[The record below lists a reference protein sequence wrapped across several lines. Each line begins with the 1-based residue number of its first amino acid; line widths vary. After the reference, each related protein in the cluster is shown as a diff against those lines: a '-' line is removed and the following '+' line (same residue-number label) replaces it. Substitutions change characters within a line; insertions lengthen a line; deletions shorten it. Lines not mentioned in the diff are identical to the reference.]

1 MRYNKKFDKFFI
13 NVPEGFVSD
22 LNFCL
27 KHHPPKFS
35 FSYNFDYFLYI
46 IDKII
51 NLYSYHIFKNLKMVP
66 LSSIVI
72 NAELGKHYRR
82 YIDDLLKYKFIIT
95 DNQYIVGSK
104 DQPGKCKCYG
114 LGGKYINLK
123 LEKYEITK
131 KTLLRKFLKWKEV
144 KFGKMVND
152 NLLGHLYKMMQKFT
166 IDMDGAKKYL
176 DEQVKKGII
185 TRKNAELELIKCER
199 INDRDDPYS
208 LFLIKD
214 TYGRVHT
221 NFTNISGY
229 IRKNFLL
236 IDGEKTTQI
245 DIISCQPALLH
256 TLFRDYFLTM
266 LKEAGNQLDNK
277 YYIAPYEVSFHK
289 KDIRDKYVNNLNSY
303 SGEHIYSTDFM
314 PSIKL
319 FGYKSYADLGDV
331 ISAELDKYE
340 EILKSGRL
348 YEFFQDKWNSYF
360 NENKTRKEIKKAWIH
375 YVFSQVE
382 NKKTIFMQT
391 IWKKEFPMLT
401 KMLDH
406 FKEDNYRALAH
417 ELQRRE
423 SNIIYKEICP
433 KIDKNN
439 LNYFT
444 VHDCI
449 AVKES
454 ESQGISSIFEKVLK
468 DKHIL
473 TGVNVC

>member
-1 MRYNKKFDKFFI
+1 MINDRKNNKFFI
-13 NVPEGFVSD
+13 KIPIDFISD

-27 KHHPPKFS
+27 KNHPPKFS
-35 FSYNFDYFLYI
+35 FAYNIDYFFYI
-46 IDKII
+46 ADKII
-51 NLYSYHIFKNLKMVP
+51 GLYSYQKFKNLKMVP
-66 LSSIVI
+66 ISAIVI
-72 NAELGKHYRR
+72 RTELGEHYRR
-82 YIDDLLKYKFIIT
+82 YFDYLLKYKFIIT
-95 DNQYIVGSK
+95 DNQYIVGTK

-114 LGGKYINLK
+114 LDSKYLNSK

-131 KTLLRKFLKWKEV
+131 KPLFRKYLKWKKE
-144 KFGKMVND
+144 KFGRMVND

-166 IDMDGAKKYL
+166 IDINEIKKYL
-176 DEQVKKGII
+176 DEQVEKGVI
-185 TRKNAELELIKCER
+185 TRKNAELELLKCER
-199 INDRDDPYS
+199 INDKNDPYA
-208 LFLIKD
+208 LFLVKD

-256 TLFRDYFLTM
+256 TLFRDYLVTM
-266 LKEAGNQLDNK
+266 LNEAEKQIDGK
-277 YYIAPYEVSFHK
+277 FYIAPYEVSYHK

-319 FGYKSYADLGDV
+319 FGYKSYADLGEV
-331 ISAELDKYE
+331 IFEELDKYE
-340 EILKSGRL
+340 KILKSGKL
-348 YEFFQDKWNSYF
+348 YEFFQNKWNSYF

-382 NKKTIFMQT
+382 NKKTIFMKT
-391 IWKKEFPMLT
+391 IWEKEFPMLT

-444 VHDCI
+444 VHDCVAI
-449 AVKES
+449 KKSES
-454 ESQGISSIFEKVLK
+454 EGISSIFEKVLK
-468 DKHIL
+468 DKNIL
-473 TGVNVC
+473 TGVSVC